1 MTYMLLLNCAL
12 ILLKKSSNN
21 LILSTMYTNFI
32 VGDFEVYSAFPFCIK
47 VPISDLF
54 AFLCLLSF
62 RLALSFVPWSVCL
75 PRLVFPAAVSRAD
88 VTSLIGK
95 AEREGALSH
104 CVVFIYR
111 Q

>member
-1 MTYMLLLNCAL
+1 MLL
-12 ILLKKSSNN
+12 ID
-21 LILSTMYTNFI
+21 I
-32 VGDFEVYSAFPFCIK
+32 VNFEVCSAFPFCIK

-62 RLALSFVPWSVCL
+62 PFALSFVSWPVCL
-75 PRLVFPAAVSRAD
+75 PKLVFPAAVSRAD

-95 AEREGALSH
+95 AVRGAALSH
-104 CVVFIYR
+104 CIVFIYR